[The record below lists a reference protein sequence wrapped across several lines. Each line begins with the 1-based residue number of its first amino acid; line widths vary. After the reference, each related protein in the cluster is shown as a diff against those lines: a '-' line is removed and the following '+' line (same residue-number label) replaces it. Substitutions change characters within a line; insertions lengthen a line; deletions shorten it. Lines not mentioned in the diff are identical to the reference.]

1 MIQKHLTMHHFEQPL
16 KTWWSCHVEDG
27 KFNIYNLTIIR
38 KLDSVVFL
46 SYTEYIWFTIHCYYY
61 IPLNFVWKCFRYVL
75 HEITTKMLTIYIS
88 SHYWIPGRTKQIYFY
103 IPITLKEPK
112 FPYLSQDYNTTYR
125 IAMDNVSS
133 VSYLRFTH
141 CSYYPRFLGIP
152 IDAFYL

>member
-27 KFNIYNLTIIR
+27 KFNIYNLTVIR

-75 HEITTKMLTIYIS
+75 HEITTKMLTIHIS
-88 SHYWIPGRTKQIYFY
+88 SRYLNSRTDQTNLLLHTHHSEGTQGSL
-103 IPITLKEPK
+103 PISGLQHHLPDSHGQRE
-112 FPYLSQDYNTTYR
+112 
-125 IAMDNVSS
+125 
-133 VSYLRFTH
+133 
-141 CSYYPRFLGIP
+141 
-152 IDAFYL
+152 

>member
-46 SYTEYIWFTIHCYYY
+46 SYTEYIWFTMHCYYY

-112 FPYLSQDYNTTYR
+112 VPYLSQDYNTTYQG
-125 IAMDNVSS
+125 ALDTVSS
-133 VSYLRFTH
+133 VSCLRFRH
-141 CSYYPRFLGIP
+141 YIV
-152 IDAFYL
+152 